1 MLQTMEYNSVKIPKY
16 LVDSLDTIFE
26 KVGREYIKQAAQI
39 LEKDEKE
46 MMKTILPKL
55 KSKESS
61 LVKMYPDQEYYTCAH
76 IPNYKSQLLLQHRCR
91 LPNVIGTQR
100 CIHHQHIYHIEDI
113 EPEISVTRVF
123 VKDSSEHDSMYFC
136 DEKTQQVYNKDG
148 VVIGT
153 RHNDKIIKFV
163 F

>member
-1 MLQTMEYNSVKIPKY
+1 MESTSVKIPKY
-16 LVDSLDTIFE
+16 LVDSLDTMFE

-46 MMKTILPKL
+46 MLKIILPKL
-55 KSKESS
+55 KQKESS
-61 LVKMYPDQEYYTCAH
+61 MVRMYPDQEYYTCAH
-76 IPNYKSQLLLQHRCR
+76 LPNYKSQSRLQYRCR

-100 CIHHQHIYHIEDI
+100 CMHHQQIRSIEDI

-123 VKDSSEHDSMYFC
+123 VKDSSEHDNMYFC
-136 DEKTQQVYNKDG
+136 DEKTQQVYNKEG
-148 VVIGT
+148 TVIGT

>member
-1 MLQTMEYNSVKIPKY
+1 MEHTSVKIPKY

-46 MMKTILPKL
+46 MLKTILPKL
-55 KSKESS
+55 KRKEHSM
-61 LVKMYPDQEYYTCAH
+61 VQMYPDQEYYTCAH
-76 IPNYKSQLLLQHRCR
+76 LPNYKSPSLLQHRCR
-91 LPNVIGTQR
+91 YPNVIGTQR
-100 CIHHQHIYHIEDI
+100 CIHHQHIHHIEDI

-123 VKDSSEHDSMYFC
+123 IKNSDEHDAMYFC
-136 DEKTQQVYNKDG
+136 DENTQQVYNKEG